1 MNSEKV
7 YSNPQN
13 DPIIARLI
21 ENQLTIKKFKE
32 NVIKLTLPNQ
42 LDKYSADEET
52 KNKSKY

>member
-21 ENQLTIKKFKE
+21 ENQLTIEKFKE

-42 LDKYSADEET
+42 LDKYSADKET

>member
-21 ENQLTIKKFKE
+21 ENQLTIEKFKE

>member
-32 NVIKLTLPNQ
+32 NVIKMTLPNQ
-42 LDKYSADEET
+42 PDKHSTDRQSND
-52 KNKSKY
+52 KNKY

>member
-1 MNSEKV
+1 MNNEKV

-42 LDKYSADEET
+42 LDKNSADEET

>member
-21 ENQLTIKKFKE
+21 ENQLTIKKFKFS
-32 NVIKLTLPNQ
+32 KKATLANSMSESDIY
-42 LDKYSADEET
+42 LAFDI
-52 KNKSKY
+52 

>member
-32 NVIKLTLPNQ
+32 NFIKLTLPNQ
-42 LDKYSADEET
+42 MDKYSADGQSN
-52 KNKSKY
+52 NKSKY

>member
-1 MNSEKV
+1 MNNEKV